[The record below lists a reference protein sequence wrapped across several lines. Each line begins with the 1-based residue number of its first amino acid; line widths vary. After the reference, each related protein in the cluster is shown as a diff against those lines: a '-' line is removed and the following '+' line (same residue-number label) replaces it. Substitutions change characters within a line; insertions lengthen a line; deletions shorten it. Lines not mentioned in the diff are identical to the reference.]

1 MLKLGKE
8 PLLRETTVYK
18 GCQQAGKRDEKKV
31 ILLGLPGG
39 KQEKEVEKHEI
50 PKNMDTILI

>member
-1 MLKLGKE
+1 LGKE
-8 PLLRETTVYK
+8 PLLRKTTVYK
-18 GCQQAGKRDEKKV
+18 GCQQAGKRDEKRV

-39 KQEKEVEKHEI
+39 KQEKEVEKDEI